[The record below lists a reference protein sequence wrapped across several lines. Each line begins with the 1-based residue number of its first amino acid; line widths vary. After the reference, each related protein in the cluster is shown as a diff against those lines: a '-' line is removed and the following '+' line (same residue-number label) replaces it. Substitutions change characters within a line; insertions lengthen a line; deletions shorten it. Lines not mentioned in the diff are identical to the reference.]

1 MKISTNGRYILTRF
15 GYEKGFALLKDAGFD
30 AVDVGL
36 DEMTS
41 MESALNQ
48 PGYEKKAQEIRA
60 AADQAGIPINQT
72 HAPFKYPLDI
82 WEKSENLY
90 PILNRTLEISGIFG
104 AEVAVVHPYH
114 HPVFLGHEDEMFEKN
129 MEYYGKLLPTAQAAG
144 VKIGV
149 DNMFQVDARRK
160 FIIDDT
166 CSRLYD
172 FIRYVDTLN
181 SPWAVACLDIGHVAV
196 IQQKDEPWDF
206 IRGLGHDR
214 LKALHV
220 HDNDYRNDQHRLPYE
235 GIINWNEVTRALG
248 EIDYQGY
255 FTYETNGHLGGY
267 DDEFIPTALK
277 YMADLA
283 KHLAD
288 KVERA
293 RIPTVG

>member
-1 MKISTNGRYILTRF
+1 MKISTNGGYILSRF
-15 GYEKGFALLKDAGFD
+15 GYEKGFALLKEAGFD

-41 MESALNQ
+41 MDSLLNQ
-48 PGYEKKAQEIRA
+48 PGYEKKAQEIRR
-60 AADQAGIPINQT
+60 AADNAGIPVNQT
-72 HAPFKYPLDI
+72 HAPFKDPLDV
-82 WEKSENLY
+82 WEKNENLY
-90 PILNRTLEISGIFG
+90 QILKRSLEVSGILG
-104 AEVAVVHPYH
+104 AEIAVVHPYH

-129 MEYYGKLLPTAQAAG
+129 MAYYGELLPTAIAAK

-149 DNMFQVDARRK
+149 ENMYRVDSRRRY
-160 FIIDDT
+160 IVDDT

-196 IQQKDEPWDF
+196 IRQKDEPWDF

-220 HDNDYRNDQHRLPYE
+220 HDNDYVGDQHKLPYE
-235 GIINWNEVTRALG
+235 GLINWNEVTRALG

-255 FTYETNGHLGGY
+255 FTYETIGHLGAC
-267 DDEFIPTALK
+267 DDDFIPTALK

-283 KHLAD
+283 KYLAD
-288 KVERA
+288 KAESCRTPA
-293 RIPTVG
+293 RL